1 MKVSEKTKKKQKIE
15 KCEVINLYFDD
26 LIYVINENVL
36 IENLLIRK
44 Q

>member
-1 MKVSEKTKKKQKIE
+1 MKVREKTKKKQKIE
-15 KCEVINLYFDD
+15 KYEAINLYFDD

>member
-15 KCEVINLYFDD
+15 KYEVLNLYFDD

>member
-15 KCEVINLYFDD
+15 KYEVINLYFDD